1 MKHHIFVVF
10 TLLSSVHQNTT
21 HLVLAKPND
30 LESVAVHESDRRV
43 DVALRLFEKS
53 DPAAGEAELR
63 QVAQEYPACA
73 RAHFYLGVLSQNRG
87 DSERAVELYAKV
99 LHEGDCSSSGFLS
112 SVGWSCRVTVV
123 NGRKYSNC
131 RKIS

>member
-1 MKHHIFVVF
+1 MKHRIYVVF
-10 TLLSSVHQNTT
+10 TLLSSVHQNAT

-30 LESVAVHESDRRV
+30 SERAAVVESDRRV

-87 DSERAVELYAKV
+87 ESERAVELYVKV
-99 LHEGDCSSSGFLS
+99 LHAGDCSSFGLLQL
-112 SVGWSCRVTVV
+112 VGCAVL
-123 NGRKYSNC
+123 
-131 RKIS
+131 IL